1 MTGSQFSNILKSIQE
16 VRTEI
21 ATRLDAIDERLR
33 AVEVDLARSATADEI
48 SKEAGMAVRWKVGIA
63 VSAVGILISL
73 LMKVLEL
80 L

>member
-48 SKEAGMAVRWKVGIA
+48 SKEDGMAVRWKVGIA

>member
-21 ATRLDAIDERLR
+21 AARLDSIDERLR

-48 SKEAGMAVRWKVGIA
+48 SKESGIAVRWKVGIT
-63 VSAVGILISL
+63 VSAVGILITL
-73 LMKVLEL
+73 IIKILEAL
-80 L
+80 

>member
-48 SKEAGMAVRWKVGIA
+48 SKEAGIALRWKVGIA
-63 VSAVGILISL
+63 VSAVGIVLSL
-73 LMKVLEL
+73 LMKLLEVL
-80 L
+80 